1 MAKELIKGNE
11 TAKSESVNLE
21 ERRTK
26 ALERIADTLEDM
38 NDWVYALEVDVW
50 SERIEWYL
58 NEFYMIAKAKTVGSV
73 NRPARDAERTE
84 PEIETNET
92 EGDIPTA

>member
-11 TAKSESVNLE
+11 PAKSESVNLE

-38 NDWVYALEVDVW
+38 NDWVYALEVDVL

-58 NEFYMIAKAKTVGSV
+58 NEFYMIAKAKTVG
-73 NRPARDAERTE
+73 NTGRPTQGTER
-84 PEIETNET
+84 PQ
-92 EGDIPTA
+92 